1 MQEMQI
7 YGKNN
12 ELFFTGYMENCKL
25 PDLTLASKIDNE
37 LTLTLMTPRTMATKK
52 TVTMVT
58 TDTML
63 NIINRIFQPL
73 YNDGFTLK
81 EHNFD
86 NKAITVKLIARTIEE
101 CMKILS
107 TKYALYWNI
116 NELKEITVNS
126 IEYQFNKPFTKSV
139 NIDNYKEELKGLI
152 KLVPTIEGTDYA
164 NIINVKNARV
174 FYSFINKDMNVTL
187 KKDGKIEFENPV
199 DISYSTAKR
208 LNAGMFIDGAE
219 IAVSNLKI
227 LYYDSNNNYKEAYII
242 SGINTSGDIKSGLNI
257 KDIGTDSQ
265 EDPLFV
271 LDMDSMFTYLAT
283 GFTYKGEENIV
294 IDQIFS
300 ETALRYASMKLLNW
314 HEIEKN
320 AGTITTTG
328 QIEKTVDA
336 KEKWFTT
343 QELIDYIRGYFVS
356 NDKNTNI
363 IKIYVDENNDINIGD
378 RLEFNFPE
386 LYTQGNYIVTDITI
400 SKEWN
405 NPYEYIIELRNTA
418 LRENY
423 ADLFQDTLSTEEQ
436 ANQVEV
442 EYVVEYAEE
451 ETITEV
457 HDIEYL
463 PSQEVQS

>member
-1 MQEMQI
+1 MQEIQI
-7 YGKNN
+7 YSKENQ
-12 ELFFTGYMENCKL
+12 LLFTGYLESCKM
-25 PDLTLASKIDNE
+25 PELTMINGIKNE

-52 TVTMVT
+52 TVTIVT

-73 YNDGFTLK
+73 CNDGFVLK
-81 EHNFD
+81 ESNFD

-101 CMKILS
+101 CMQILS
-107 TKYALYWNI
+107 TRYALYWNI

-126 IEYQFNKPFTKSV
+126 IDYQFNKPFTKSI
-139 NIDNYKEELKGLI
+139 NINNYKEEIKGFI
-152 KLVPTIEGTDYA
+152 KLVPSVEGTDYA

-187 KKDGKIEFENPV
+187 KKDGKLEFENPV

-219 IAVSNLKI
+219 IAVSNLRI
-227 LYYDSNNNYKEAYII
+227 MYYDSNNNYKEAYIM
-242 SGINTSGDIKSGLNI
+242 SGINTSGIKPGLNV
-257 KDIGTDSQ
+257 KDIGTDSK
-265 EDPLFV
+265 EDSLFV
-271 LDMDSMFTYLAT
+271 LNMDSMFAYLAT
-283 GFTYKGEENIV
+283 GFTYKGEEDIV

-300 ETALRYASMKLLNW
+300 ETGLRYASMKLLNW

-328 QIEKTVDA
+328 QIEKALNA
-336 KEKWFTT
+336 KEKWFTV
-343 QELIDYIRGYFVS
+343 QELIDYVRGNFVS

-363 IKIYVDENNDINIGD
+363 IKIYCDKDNKIDVGD
-378 RLEFNFPE
+378 RLEIDLPE
-386 LYTQGNYIVTDITI
+386 LYAQGNYIATDITV

-405 NPYEYIIELRNTA
+405 NPYEYVIELRNTA
-418 LRENY
+418 LSENY
-423 ADLFQDTLSTEEQ
+423 ANLFQDSLDTEEQ

>member
-7 YGKNN
+7 YDIDNK
-12 ELFFTGYMENCKL
+12 LLFTGYLESYKMPE
-25 PDLTLASKIDNE
+25 LTILNNIENE

-52 TVTMVT
+52 TVTIVT

-73 YNDGFTLK
+73 YNDGFVLK
-81 EHNFD
+81 ESNFD

-101 CMKILS
+101 CMQILS
-107 TKYALYWNI
+107 TRYELYWNI

-126 IEYQFNKPFTKSV
+126 IEYQFNKPFKKSI
-139 NIDNYKEELKGLI
+139 NINNYKEQIKGFT
-152 KLVPTIEGTDYA
+152 KLVPSVEGTDYA

-174 FYSFINKDMNVTL
+174 FYSFINKDMNIAL

-199 DISYSTAKR
+199 DISYSSAKR
-208 LNAGMFIDGAE
+208 LNAGSFVEGSAMAI
-219 IAVSNLKI
+219 INLQI
-227 LYYDSNNNYKEAYII
+227 FYYDSQGNYKEAYVI
-242 SGINTSGDIKSGLNI
+242 SGINTSGEIQNGSNFKN
-257 KDIGTDSQ
+257 IGTDSQ
-265 EDPLFV
+265 EDDLFV
-271 LDMDSMFTYLAT
+271 LDMNSMFDYLAT
-283 GFTYKGEENIV
+283 GFTYKGEDNIV
-294 IDQIFS
+294 IDQIYS

-328 QIEKTVDA
+328 QIEKTINA
-336 KEKWFTT
+336 NEKWFTT
-343 QELIDYIRGYFVS
+343 QELIDYIRGYFIK

-363 IKIYVDENNDINIGD
+363 IKIYCDEDNKIDVGD
-378 RLEFNFPE
+378 RLEIDLPE
-386 LYTQGNYIVTDITI
+386 LYTQGNYISTDITI

-418 LRENY
+418 LNENY
-423 ADLFQDTLSTEEQ
+423 ADLFQDTLDAEEQ
-436 ANQVEV
+436 EDQVEV

>member
-7 YGKNN
+7 YDIDNK
-12 ELFFTGYMENCKL
+12 LLFTGYLESYKMPE
-25 PDLTLASKIDNE
+25 LTILNNIENE

-52 TVTMVT
+52 TVTIVT

-73 YNDGFTLK
+73 YNDGFVLK
-81 EHNFD
+81 ESNFD

-107 TKYALYWNI
+107 TRYELYWNI

-126 IEYQFNKPFTKSV
+126 IEYQFNKPFKKSI
-139 NIDNYKEELKGLI
+139 NINNYKEQIKGFT
-152 KLVPTIEGTDYA
+152 KLVPSVEGTDYA

-174 FYSFINKDMNVTL
+174 FYSFINKDMNIAL

-199 DISYSTAKR
+199 DISYSSAKR
-208 LNAGMFIDGAE
+208 LNAGSFVEGSAMAI
-219 IAVSNLKI
+219 INLQI
-227 LYYDSNNNYKEAYII
+227 FYYDSQGNYKEAYVI
-242 SGINTSGDIKSGLNI
+242 SGINTSGEIQNGSNFKN
-257 KDIGTDSQ
+257 IGTDSQ
-265 EDPLFV
+265 EDDLFV
-271 LDMDSMFTYLAT
+271 LDMNSMFDYLAT
-283 GFTYKGEENIV
+283 GFTYKGEDNIV
-294 IDQIFS
+294 IDQIYS

-328 QIEKTVDA
+328 QIEKTINA
-336 KEKWFTT
+336 NEKWFTT
-343 QELIDYIRGYFVS
+343 QELIDYIRGYFIK

-363 IKIYVDENNDINIGD
+363 IKIYCDEDNKIDVGD
-378 RLEFNFPE
+378 RLEIDLPE

-400 SKEWN
+400 SKKWN

-418 LRENY
+418 LNENY
-423 ADLFQDTLSTEEQ
+423 ADLFQDTLDTEEQ

>member
-7 YGKNN
+7 YDINN
-12 ELFFTGYMENCKL
+12 KLLFTGYLESYKMPE
-25 PDLTLASKIDNE
+25 LTMLNSIENE
-37 LTLTLMTPRTMATKK
+37 LTLTLMTPRTMAIKK
-52 TVTMVT
+52 TVTIVT

-73 YNDGFTLK
+73 YNDGFVLK
-81 EHNFD
+81 ESNFD

-107 TKYALYWNI
+107 TRYALYWNI

-126 IEYQFNKPFTKSV
+126 IEYQFNKPFTKSI
-139 NIDNYKEELKGLI
+139 NINNYKKQIKGFT
-152 KLVPTIEGTDYA
+152 KLVPSVEGTDYA

-174 FYSFINKDMNVTL
+174 FYSFINKDMNITL
-187 KKDGKIEFENPV
+187 KKDGKLEFENPV

-208 LNAGMFIDGAE
+208 LNAGSFIDGAE
-219 IAVSNLKI
+219 IAVSNLQI
-227 LYYDSNNNYKEAYII
+227 IYHDSSGKSKDAYII
-242 SGINTSGDIKSGLNI
+242 SGINTSGDIKSGLNV
-257 KDIGTDSQ
+257 KDLGTDSK
-265 EDPLFV
+265 ENSLFV
-271 LDMDSMFTYLAT
+271 LNMDSMFNYLAT
-283 GFTYKGEENIV
+283 GFTYKGEDTIT
-294 IDQIFS
+294 IDQIYS
-300 ETALRYASMKLLNW
+300 ETALRYSSMKLLNW

-320 AGTITTTG
+320 AGIITTTG
-328 QIEKTVDA
+328 QIEKTLDA
-336 KEKWFTT
+336 KEKWFTV
-343 QELIDYIRGYFVS
+343 QELIDYVRGNFVS

-363 IKIYVDENNDINIGD
+363 IKIYCDKDNKIEIGD
-378 RLEFNFPE
+378 RLEIDLPE
-386 LYTQGNYIVTDITI
+386 LYTQGNYIATDMTI
-400 SKEWN
+400 LKEWN

-418 LRENY
+418 LSENY
-423 ADLFQDTLSTEEQ
+423 ANLFQDSLDTEEQ

-451 ETITEV
+451 ETIAEV